1 VKEAGRWGICG
12 AVEAH
17 RRISSPSRD
26 AGRRERLGTSKLRR
40 LSPASLV
47 LALSIPCLSVTFP
60 FGYSP
65 ALSPGLAYAD
75 PLDSGAAAVSDRLT
89 FTFSYSR
96 EQKRLRTAVENVQRE
111 VLEGGARL
119 HLKGPL
125 GLWARVKGS
134 GPWGDDGTARSLTD
148 LEFGPRASSG
158 LWRGRV
164 DAEAWL
170 LLAAPA
176 GNEPEGDIW
185 YQGLESWSL
194 GVGGSLGAG
203 LLGGSGATPIR
214 GSFDI
219 SYRGSGRSGWVY
231 LPRHSVAL
239 ADTADV
245 LGGGTMTFQAEL
257 EFRGDRAT
265 LSTGLLWEEPIGA
278 GQIMALKERPI
289 YVVQRAAL
297 RAWKSASITAGGE
310 VLLSGD
316 DPRTEFKVVS
326 LVPRWSAYLGVGW
339 GFTLAKP

>member
-1 VKEAGRWGICG
+1 
-12 AVEAH
+12 
-17 RRISSPSRD
+17 
-26 AGRRERLGTSKLRR
+26 
-40 LSPASLV
+40 LV
-47 LALSIPCLSVTFP
+47 
-60 FGYSP
+60 
-65 ALSPGLAYAD
+65 YAD
-75 PLDSGAAAVSDRLT
+75 PPESGAAAGSERLT

-96 EQKRLRTAVENVQRE
+96 EQKRLKSADENVQRE
-111 VLEGGARL
+111 IFEGGTWLRL
-119 HLKGPL
+119 TGPL
-125 GLWARVKGS
+125 DFWARVRGS
-134 GPWGDDGTARSLTD
+134 GPWGEDGTAWSLTD

-158 LWRGRV
+158 LWGGRV

-185 YQGLESWSL
+185 YRGLESWSL

-214 GSFDI
+214 VAFDI

-231 LPRHSVAL
+231 LPHHSVAL
-239 ADTADV
+239 ADTAGV
-245 LGGGTMTFQAEL
+245 FGGGTLTWQAKL

-278 GQIMALKERPI
+278 GEMMALKERPI

-297 RAWKSASITAGGE
+297 RAWKSASIAAGGE

-339 GFTLAKP
+339 GFTFAKP